1 MEEKILDKNEA
12 ATFLKMAP
20 ETLRRKAHAG
30 EIPACKSG
38 KNWVFVDVDLLLYI
52 RSQYHDDNNIYLRVS
67 KINEDIARKP
77 EKIKVP
83 HLPRGGY
90 MSQRKIEK
98 EYEKLMMSA
107 NKKQS

>member
-20 ETLRRKAHAG
+20 ETLRRKAQTG

-38 KNWVFVDVDLLLYI
+38 KNWIFVDVDLLLYI
-52 RSQYHDDNNIYLRVS
+52 RSQYQDDNNIYLTSS
-67 KINEDIARKP
+67 KLNKDIARISKKATAP
-77 EKIKVP
+77 SFMF
-83 HLPRGGY
+83 GSS

-98 EYEKLMMSA
+98 EYEKLMR
-107 NKKQS
+107 